1 MPEFNEAQRE
11 AIYSDNKSILA
22 SAGAGAGKTS
32 VMSER
37 VVEQILNHHKG
48 IDQMLVVTFTNEAA
62 YSMKDKIR
70 KRLNAVVEDT
80 SRAVTNDQRK
90 AAATALLQIHSA
102 SISTIHSF
110 CMNVLRSGYMLVN
123 IDPSFG
129 IVEDVM
135 RNQYFKKAVRQAID
149 NIADKNFPA
158 ADKRLFGYFK
168 RSVSASKIE
177 DICMEIHNS
186 LMGIP
191 EPYEHMHAMICN
203 ITLPL
208 DQNPWAKYI
217 SEYNNLRVQTVV
229 AYIPKLEELAKS
241 MDCLAQI
248 LPFIKKDIEVL
259 KKLQK
264 VLDTNPDLHTL
275 LRAINEAHNDSPDTS
290 SLRIRNATDP
300 QKGVY
305 EQYKE
310 IHAEVK
316 SVNGLFAKVLTALS
330 SVGSLQ
336 SLQDNIH
343 IQQQMFGLEVLMREI
358 GKCFTQIKNDNTVLD
373 FSDLEQ
379 FAYQVLTDNEHPE
392 VRDSIR
398 ERYTDVFVDECQDV
412 SGIQYAI
419 INALKSD
426 TTNTFFVGDL
436 KQSIYRFR
444 HADPLLFLGLRD
456 RFQEDKS
463 AEERLI
469 YFQHN
474 YRSSSNIIDCVNSV
488 FSSCMSRN
496 MTEIDYEP
504 GDHLIVGRPDI
515 TNALTDVILID
526 NNTKD
531 LQADETK
538 DKIEAQCTETARMI
552 QQYLDEGYSYKDI
565 VILMRSTRSKAP
577 QVRDWLTKLH
587 VPVFY
592 QGKYSFYKVPEVALF
607 VDLLRCIDNG
617 HQDIPLLS
625 TLKNQ
630 PFGLTDNDL
639 AEISKYSQNKREAFY
654 LAFDR
659 CAENNTTPLEQKC
672 HEIRKI
678 MNEWR
683 MKTQFMTASE
693 IIWML
698 LKDYGIYSYQSALPG
713 GEMRQK
719 NLSMLHQKA
728 VMFEKNDKLRLSDF
742 LNYIVNATKV
752 KSGGGDAPVPM
763 GENDDFVRIMTIH
776 ASKGLEFPVVII
788 LDAHRNIHSNPQQQ
802 VIVRANIETNED
814 RTPLGLYAPYSYK
827 QGTVMRNTF
836 GLYAFTA
843 MEYMN
848 ELAEETRMLYVAMTR
863 AQERLLLIGCANDS
877 DDNRWLAG
885 DKASRI
891 FTSRSMLDMFM
902 PAALCGDH
910 IPTIGTQR
918 CNTLW
923 RISFTRPLAADVTA
937 PSAAAVAPTG
947 ISTNEDYEKS
957 WAKIGNEFSR
967 LPAKT
972 AVTSVIHGHFKE
984 LVEGDSAANNTDD
997 PNYNNMASFELP
1009 DEYTRPRFLE
1019 PMEEERSSA
1028 SIGTI
1033 VHRFMRLLD
1042 LNKFGAL
1049 VGHNDYMKE
1058 LESELDY
1065 MLRQDAFS
1073 ADEASTIR
1081 TRLKG
1086 ISLFLMS
1093 KLGEQIT
1100 SGKVPV
1106 MREKAFTV
1114 RIHIAKDV
1122 LLVQGVIDV
1131 LYMKENGH
1139 WVILDYKTDY
1149 DTSEQAIRE
1158 KHTEQL
1164 NCYRMAIERT
1174 TGIPVDGMWVAAL
1187 RDGSCHKIEKVDKSI
1202 CH

>member
-1 MPEFNEAQRE
+1 MPEFNAAQKE
-11 AIYSDNKSILA
+11 AIYSENKSILA

-37 VVEQILNHHKG
+37 VIEQILNHGKTV
-48 IDQMLVVTFTNEAA
+48 DQMLVVTFTNEAA

-70 KRLNAVVEDT
+70 KRLNEIVEAPSSVVSEE
-80 SRAVTNDQRK
+80 QRK
-90 AAATALLQIHSA
+90 AAASALLQIHSA

-110 CMNVLRSGYMLVN
+110 CMNVLRNGYMLVN

-129 IVEDVM
+129 IVEDVI
-135 RNQYFKKAVRQAID
+135 RKQYFRKAVRQAID
-149 NIADKNFPA
+149 NIAGKNFPA

-177 DICMEIHNS
+177 DICMELHNT
-186 LMGIP
+186 LMGVP
-191 EPYEHMHAMICN
+191 EPYEHMHKMISD
-203 ITLPL
+203 ITLPVE
-208 DQNPWAKYI
+208 QNPWAAYLC
-217 SEYNNLRVQTVV
+217 EYNNLRVQTVL
-229 AYIPKLEELAKS
+229 AYLPELEDIVKS
-241 MDCLAQI
+241 FDCPEQVV
-248 LPFIKKDIEVL
+248 PFVKKDITILKEL
-259 KKLQK
+259 QKKLAVPLDIKQLLAAICNARDAS
-264 VLDTNPDLHTL
+264 LDTAT
-275 LRAINEAHNDSPDTS
+275 
-290 SLRIRNATDP
+290 LRIRNATEP
-300 QKGVY
+300 QRGVY
-305 EQYKE
+305 ERYKE
-310 IHAEVK
+310 IHTEIKHAK
-316 SVNGLFAKVLTALS
+316 GLLGKVIEDLEK
-330 SVGSLQ
+330 VGSPKCV
-336 SLQDNIH
+336 QDNVH
-343 IQQQMFGLEVLMREI
+343 IQQQLFGLEVLMREV
-358 GKCFTQIKNDNTVLD
+358 GKCFTEIKNDNTVLD

-379 FAYQVLTDNEHPE
+379 FAYQVLTDNNHPE
-392 VRDSIR
+392 VRDAIR

-419 INALKSD
+419 INALKSEN
-426 TTNTFFVGDL
+426 THTFFVGDL

-456 RFQEDKS
+456 RFQEDKE

-474 YRSSSNIIDCVNSV
+474 YRSSASIIDCVNSV
-488 FSSCMSRN
+488 FSSCMDRN

-515 TNALTDVILID
+515 PSSLTDVILID
-526 NNTKD
+526 NNTKN

-538 DKIEAQCTETARMI
+538 DKFEAQSVEAAKMI
-552 QQYLDEGYSYKDI
+552 QQYLDDGYSYKDI
-565 VILMRSTRSKAP
+565 VILMRSTKSKAP

-587 VPVFY
+587 VPVYY
-592 QGKYSFYKVPEVALF
+592 QGKYSFYKVPEIALF

-625 TLKNQ
+625 TLKNP
-630 PFGLTDNDL
+630 PFNLTDNEL

-659 CAENNTTPLEQKC
+659 CAEKNTTLLEKKC
-672 HEIRKI
+672 FNVRSV

-683 MKTQFMTASE
+683 VKTQFMTASE

-742 LNYIVNATKV
+742 LNYIVSATKV

-788 LDAHRNIHSNPQQQ
+788 MDANRPIHSTPQQQ
-802 VIVRANIETNED
+802 SIVRANIETNED
-814 RTPLGLYAPYSYK
+814 RTALGLYMPYSYK
-827 QGTVMRNTF
+827 QGTIMRNTY
-836 GLYAFTA
+836 GVAAFIA
-843 MEYMN
+843 MDYMN

-863 AQERLLLIGCANDS
+863 AQERLLIIGNANDS
-877 DDNRWLAG
+877 DDNRWNAR

-891 FTSRSMLDMFM
+891 FTSKSMLDMLM
-902 PAALCGDH
+902 PSVLGGDH
-910 IPTIGTQR
+910 IPTIGSQR
-918 CNTLW
+918 CNSLW
-923 RISFTRPLAADVTA
+923 RVSFTRPLAADVSIQ
-937 PSAAAVAPTG
+937 SAASVAPAGLYTD
-947 ISTNEDYEKS
+947 EDYEKT
-957 WAKIGNEFSR
+957 WEKTAFTT

-972 AVTSVIHGHFKE
+972 AVTSVIHGHYNE
-984 LVEGDSAANNTDD
+984 LAEGDTAASTDESA
-997 PNYNNMASFELP
+997 YNSMASFELP
-1009 DEYTRPRFLE
+1009 DEVTRPRFLE

-1033 VHRFMRLLD
+1033 IHRFMRLLN
-1042 LNKFGAL
+1042 LSKFNGLKVNKEYRA
-1049 VGHNDYMKE
+1049 V
-1058 LESELDY
+1058 LEEELDY

-1073 ADEASTIR
+1073 ADEAKTIQE
-1081 TRLKG
+1081 RLYG
-1086 ISLFLMS
+1086 ISKFLMS
-1093 KLGEQIT
+1093 DLGKVLT
-1100 SGKVPV
+1100 SGTVPV
-1106 MREKAFTV
+1106 MREKAFTI
-1114 RIHIAKDV
+1114 RIHVEKDV

-1131 LYMKENGH
+1131 LYRQENGN
-1139 WVILDYKTDY
+1139 WVIIDYKTDY
-1149 DTSEQAIRE
+1149 DTSEAAIKE

-1164 NCYRMAIERT
+1164 NCYRMSIERT
-1174 TGIPVDGMWVAAL
+1174 TGIRVDHMWVAAL
-1187 RDGSCHKIEKVDKSI
+1187 RDGSCHEIAREDKPLFRR
-1202 CH
+1202 

>member
-1 MPEFNEAQRE
+1 MPEFNAAQKE
-11 AIYSDNKSILA
+11 AIYSGNRSILA

-37 VVEQILNHHKG
+37 VIDKILNHGKG
-48 IDQMLVVTFTNEAA
+48 IEQMLVVTFTNEAA

-70 KRLNAVVEDT
+70 KRLNEIVEAPSSVVTDE
-80 SRAVTNDQRK
+80 QRK
-90 AAATALLQIHSA
+90 AAAAALLQIHSA

-110 CMNVLRSGYMLVN
+110 CMNVLRNGYMLVN
-123 IDPSFG
+123 IDPSFC

-135 RNQYFKKAVRQAID
+135 RKQYFKKAVKQAID
-149 NIADKNFPA
+149 NIASKDFPA

-168 RSVSASKIE
+168 RAVSASKIE
-177 DICMEIHNS
+177 DICMELHNT
-186 LMGIP
+186 LMGVP
-191 EPYEHMHAMICN
+191 EPYEHMHSMISTV
-203 ITLPL
+203 TLPINK
-208 DQNPWAKYI
+208 NPWATYLC
-217 SEYNNLRVQTVV
+217 EYNNLRVQTVL
-229 AYIPKLEELAKS
+229 AYLPELEVIAKS
-241 MDCLAQI
+241 MDCPAMVV
-248 LPFIKKDIEVL
+248 PFVQKDIAVL
-259 KKLQK
+259 KDLQTKLAVPLDIKQLLAALCNARDAA
-264 VLDTNPDLHTL
+264 LDTSTL
-275 LRAINEAHNDSPDTS
+275 RV
-290 SLRIRNATDP
+290 RNATDP
-300 QKGVY
+300 QRGVY
-305 EQYKE
+305 DRYKE
-310 IHAEVK
+310 IHYEIK
-316 SVNGLFAKVLTALS
+316 HPKGLLGRVIEDLDK
-330 SVGSLQ
+330 VGSQ
-336 SLQDNIH
+336 KCVQDNAH
-343 IQQQMFGLEVLMREI
+343 IQQQLFGLEVLMREV
-358 GKCFTQIKNDNTVLD
+358 GKCFNEIKSDNNVLD

-392 VRDSIR
+392 VRDAIR

-419 INALKSD
+419 INALK
-426 TTNTFFVGDL
+426 TEKTNMFFVGDL

-456 RFQEDKS
+456 RFQEDKE

-474 YRSSSNIIDCVNSV
+474 YRSSANIIDCVNNV
-488 FSSCMSRN
+488 FASCMDRN

-504 GDHLIVGRPDI
+504 GDHLIVGRTDI
-515 TNALTDVILID
+515 PNNLTDVILID
-526 NNTKD
+526 SYTKD

-538 DKIEAQCTETARMI
+538 DKLEAQSVEAAKMI

-565 VILMRSTRSKAP
+565 VILMRSTKSKAP

-587 VPVFY
+587 VPVYY

-625 TLKNQ
+625 TLKNP
-630 PFGLTDNDL
+630 PFNITDNEL

-659 CAENNTTPLEQKC
+659 CAEENTTPLEQKC
-672 HEIRKI
+672 YKVRSV

-683 MKTQFMTASE
+683 MKTRFMTASE

-742 LNYIVNATKV
+742 LNYIVTATKV

-776 ASKGLEFPVVII
+776 ASKGLEFPVVI
-788 LDAHRNIHSNPQQQ
+788 LMDANRPIHSNPQQQ
-802 VIVRANIETNED
+802 SIVRANIETNED
-814 RTPLGLYAPYSYK
+814 RTALGLYMPYSYR
-827 QGTVMRNTF
+827 QGKVIRNTY
-836 GLYAFTA
+836 GVAAFIA

-863 AQERLLLIGCANDS
+863 AQERLLIIGSAGDA
-877 DDNRWLAG
+877 DENRWNAK

-891 FTSRSMLDMFM
+891 FTAKSMLDMLM
-902 PAALCGDH
+902 PAALGGDH
-910 IPTIGTQR
+910 IPTIGSQR
-918 CNTLW
+918 CNSLW
-923 RISFTRPLAADVTA
+923 RVSFTRPMAADVTIQ
-937 PSAAAVAPTG
+937 SAASAAPVGLYTD
-947 ISTNEDYEKS
+947 EDYEKT
-957 WAKIGNEFSR
+957 WAKTEFTT

-972 AVTSVIHGHFKE
+972 AVTSVIHGHYNE
-984 LVEGDSAANNTDD
+984 LAEGDTSANDTDD
-997 PNYNNMASFELP
+997 SAYNSMASFELP
-1009 DEYTRPRFLE
+1009 DEVTRPRFLE

-1028 SIGTI
+1028 SVGTI
-1033 VHRFMRLLD
+1033 IHRFMRLLD
-1042 LNKFGAL
+1042 LSKFNGLKVNK
-1049 VGHNDYMKE
+1049 DYRTV
-1058 LESELDY
+1058 LEEELDY

-1073 ADEASTIR
+1073 ADEAKTIQE
-1081 TRLKG
+1081 RLYG
-1086 ISLFLMS
+1086 ISKFLMS
-1093 KLGEQIT
+1093 DLGKVIS
-1100 SGKVPV
+1100 SGTVPV
-1106 MREKAFTV
+1106 MREKAFTI
-1114 RIHIAKDV
+1114 RIHVGKDT

-1131 LYMKENGH
+1131 LYRQENGD
-1139 WVILDYKTDY
+1139 WVIIDYKTDY
-1149 DTSEQAIRE
+1149 DTSEKAILE

-1164 NCYRMAIERT
+1164 NCYRMSIERT
-1174 TGIPVDGMWVAAL
+1174 TGIRVDKMWVAAL
-1187 RDGSCHKIEKVDKSI
+1187 RDGSCYEIPREDKQLFRR
-1202 CH
+1202 